1 MIKYKYSQ
9 KLGIFSKLKRIEGK
23 KGKGG
28 AGKIKSYKIINH
40 DEAAATASVST
51 VNSTPISR
59 TCRNHMWKV

>member
-1 MIKYKYSQ
+1 MSP
-9 KLGIFSKLKRIEGK
+9 KLKRVEDEGGEGSGNEMK
-23 KGKGG
+23 P
-28 AGKIKSYKIINH
+28 YKIINH